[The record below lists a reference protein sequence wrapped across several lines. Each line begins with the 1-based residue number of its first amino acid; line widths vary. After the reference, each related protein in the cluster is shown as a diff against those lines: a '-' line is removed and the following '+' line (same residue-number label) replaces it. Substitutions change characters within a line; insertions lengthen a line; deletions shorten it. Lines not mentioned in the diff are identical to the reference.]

1 MDNFFGGCKTL
12 QKQKGETTETA
23 GKTIDVTY

>member
-12 QKQKGETTETA
+12 QEQNPTGTETA